1 VPVRLFLKSGGGI
14 GRVPGTHMLTRREA
28 LVGAVSTGFVAAAA
42 RVESLLAKG
51 PQPATAVNF
60 KPPSGT
66 TDTHRHIFGD
76 LQRYPYAPTSG
87 YRHEPATAD
96 DMRMLDRAMHID
108 RVVLIQPSGYG
119 NDNSCLLDGLKAL
132 GPKSRGVVALDE
144 KTPDKTL
151 DDMHKAG
158 VRGVRLNIGR
168 TPAEAKERV
177 AAAAS
182 RIRGHGWHINT
193 AVQMGLL
200 EGYQDA
206 FVQSPVPI
214 VLDHYAGAK
223 ASDGTTQKGFD
234 ALEKLLKS
242 GNVYMKMSRLH
253 NVSSQAPGYVDVA
266 PLAKAV
272 LAVNHERLLWG
283 TDWPHAGVRPQ
294 GFSPTDIS
302 PYFKYDDGLIFN
314 EFASWVGDPA
324 RLKTILVD
332 NPARLYGFM

>member
-1 VPVRLFLKSGGGI
+1 
-14 GRVPGTHMLTRREA
+14 MLTRREA
-28 LVGAVSTGFVAAAA
+28 LIGALSAGFAAAA
-42 RVESLLAKG
+42 TRIDGVLAKG
-51 PQPATAVNF
+51 PQPTTPIDF

-87 YRHEPATAD
+87 YRHEPATVE
-96 DMRMLDRAMHID
+96 DMRVLDRTMHID
-108 RVVLIQPSGYG
+108 RRVLIQPSGYG
-119 NDNSCLLDGLKAL
+119 NDNSCLLDGLKAF
-132 GPKSRGVVALDE
+132 GPQARGVVAIDE
-144 KTPDKTL
+144 KTSDKML

-158 VRGVRLNIGR
+158 VRGIRLNIGR
-168 TPAEAKERV
+168 NPAEARQRV
-177 AAAAS
+177 ADAAS
-182 RIRGHGWHINT
+182 RIKGRGWHINT
-193 AVQMGLL
+193 AVQMAML
-200 EGYQDA
+200 EGYQDT

-234 ALEKLLKS
+234 VLEKLLKS

-253 NVSSQAPGYVDVA
+253 NVSSQTPGYADVA

-283 TDWPHAGVRPQ
+283 TDWPHAGVRPE
-294 GFSPTDIS
+294 GYKPTDIS

-314 EFASWVGDPA
+314 EFASWVGDSA
-324 RLKTILVD
+324 RLQTILVD
-332 NPARLYGFM
+332 NPARLYGFK